1 MTVIISLIRKVGNNI
16 SFLDNHFHILF
27 HKGDKNL
34 LHSIMS
40 QIDSVYSRPFPSPDH
55 TYAISPVK
63 EEAQEPAS
71 SNGLK
76 TETLEQPEEEQTPTY
91 RGRVSADKCISS
103 SSVISRSRMSSKF
116 NWFRVSV
123 ATKKESK
130 VQSNRRRL
138 FPYVPRRAS

>member
-1 MTVIISLIRKVGNNI
+1 
-16 SFLDNHFHILF
+16 
-27 HKGDKNL
+27 
-34 LHSIMS
+34 MS

-63 EEAQEPAS
+63 EEALEPAT
-71 SNGLK
+71 SNGIK

-91 RGRVSADKCISS
+91 RGRVSGDKCILSF
-103 SSVISRSRMSSKF
+103 SVISRMSSKY

-138 FPYVPRRAS
+138 FPNVPRRAS